1 MDRLLISLK
10 LTLLRNSSKG
20 LRIAGWIVGA
30 GLVSGTWLAAV
41 LAAGDDVR
49 GSVLA
54 LAFAAWVVGTALG
67 PVLLS
72 GSGVLRPD
80 YFALLPIDRWTLSRG
95 LLTSVFVSIASGF
108 VLLALLAAGV
118 HAVLL
123 DPVTLVVVLVGAPL
137 TWIFAVTVSRL
148 VYGLLGAA
156 MRSKIGVEIAGI
168 QFGLMFAVMF
178 TGWMV
183 VQAAVES
190 LPALVRD
197 GLPDGPV
204 TAVVDAVPSSWPLL
218 AVERA
223 AAGDWAGAALLLA
236 ALAALDAVLV
246 LATIAV
252 LLPRVD
258 VPARRRTGRRL
269 SARLVDGGGL
279 LPRSQLGAVIGKEYR
294 QWTRDPWRALEVR
307 SAVWTGVAIGFFAV
321 VSGDYSVLAAFS
333 GLIVAFMMSVAGLN
347 LYGQDGT
354 AVWQA
359 VVGQDATSVRADV
372 RGRQWATVLVF
383 LPQTLLITVVF
394 LLVTR
399 HFWVVPAVAAALPAL
414 VGVGSGAAVLTSAI
428 GVSPGVDPRR
438 RVGPN
443 DAGGNIGLHLWV
455 VLLLTVVGVLP
466 TAAVVVPGLVTP
478 SVGLSVAGVV
488 VGLLNGGTV
497 AWLYGRIAISY
508 LDRHMPDVYS
518 RIRYGQVFRS
528 GSEGVLGWVEQATLS
543 GEQQMVARRRKER
556 REKVAA
562 RSGG

>member
-10 LTLLRNSSKG
+10 ATLLRNSSKG
-20 LRIAGWIVGA
+20 LRIAGWAA
-30 GLVSGTWLAAV
+30 GSVLVVGTWLAAV
-41 LAAGDDVR
+41 FAADDDVR

-54 LAFAAWVVGTALG
+54 LALAAWVAGTALG

-95 LLTSVFVSIASGF
+95 LLTSVFVSIASGV
-108 VLLALLAAGV
+108 VLLALLAASV

-123 DPVTLVVVLVGAPL
+123 DPVTLVVALVGAPL
-137 TWIFAVTVSRL
+137 TWILAVTVSRL

-156 MRSKIGVEIAGI
+156 MRSKVGVEIAGI

-183 VQAAVES
+183 VQAAVQS
-190 LPALVRD
+190 VPALLRD
-197 GLPDGPV
+197 GLPGPITTV
-204 TAVVDAVPSSWPLL
+204 LDAVPSSWPLL
-218 AVERA
+218 AVEQA
-223 AAGDWAGAALLLA
+223 AAGDWAGAALLLT

-269 SARLVDGGGL
+269 SAGLVDGGGI
-279 LPRSQLGAVIGKEYR
+279 LPRTQLGAVIGKEHR

-307 SAVWTGVAIGFFAV
+307 SAVWTGVAIGFFAA
-321 VSGDYSVLAAFS
+321 VSGSYSVLAAFS

-359 VVGQDATSVRADV
+359 VVGQDATSVRSDV
-372 RGRQWATVLVF
+372 RGRQWAMVLVF
-383 LPQTLLITVVF
+383 LPQTLLITVLF
-394 LLVTR
+394 LLVTQ
-399 HFWVVPAVAAALPAL
+399 HFWVVPAVVAALPAL
-414 VGVGSGAAVLTSAI
+414 FGVGSGAAVLTSAI

-443 DAGGNIGLHLWV
+443 DANGNIGLHLWV

-466 TAAVVVPGLVTP
+466 TAAAAVLSLLVPSAP
-478 SVGLSVAGVV
+478 VAVAAVV
-488 VGLLNGGTV
+488 VGFLNGGGV

-508 LDRHMPDVYS
+508 LDRRLPDVYS

-528 GSEGVLGWVEQATLS
+528 GPDGVLGWVEQATLS
-543 GEQQMVARRRKER
+543 GEQQMQASRRKER

>member
-10 LTLLRNSSKG
+10 FTLLRNSSKG
-20 LRIAGWIVGA
+20 LRIAGWAA
-30 GLVSGTWLAAV
+30 GGVLVVGTWLAAAF
-41 LAAGDDVR
+41 AADDDVR

-54 LAFAAWVVGTALG
+54 LAFAGWVTGTALG

-80 YFALLPIDRWTLSRG
+80 YFALLPIDRWTLGRG
-95 LLTSVFVSIASGF
+95 LLTSVFVSTASGL
-108 VLLALLAAGV
+108 VLLALLAASV

-137 TWIFAVTVSRL
+137 TWILAVTVSRL

-156 MRSKIGVEIAGI
+156 MRSKVGVEIAGI

-183 VQAAVES
+183 VQAAVRTV
-190 LPALVRD
+190 PALLSA
-197 GLPDGPV
+197 GLPEGPI
-204 TAVVDAVPSSWPLL
+204 TAVLDAVPSSWPLL
-218 AVERA
+218 AIDRA
-223 AAGDWAGAALLLA
+223 ATGDWAGAALLLG
-236 ALAALDAVLV
+236 ALALLDAVLV

-252 LLPRVD
+252 LLPRAD

-269 SARLVDGGGL
+269 SAGLVDGGGL
-279 LPRSQLGAVIGKEYR
+279 LPRTQLGAVIGKEHR

-307 SAVWTGVAIGFFAV
+307 SAVWTGVAIGFFAA
-321 VSGDYSVLAAFS
+321 VSGTYSVLAAFS

-354 AVWQA
+354 AVWQTI
-359 VVGQDATSVRADV
+359 VGQDATAVRADV
-372 RGRQWATVLVF
+372 RGRQWAMVLVF
-383 LPQTLLITVVF
+383 LPQTLLITAVF
-394 LLVTR
+394 LLVTG
-399 HFWVVPAVAAALPAL
+399 HSWVVPAVVAALPAL
-414 VGVGSGAAVLTSAI
+414 FGVGSGAAVLTSAI

-443 DAGGNIGLHLWV
+443 DANGNISLHLWV
-455 VLLLTVVGVLP
+455 VLLLTTVGVLP
-466 TAAVVVPGLVTP
+466 TAAVVVLSLLTP
-478 SVGLSVAGVV
+478 SPPLAVAAVV
-488 VGLLNGGTV
+488 VGSLNGGLV

-508 LDRHMPDVYS
+508 LDGRMPDVFS

-543 GEQQMVARRRKER
+543 GEQQMLAHRRKAR
-556 REKVAA
+556 QEKVAA
-562 RSGG
+562 RSSG

>member
-1 MDRLLISLK
+1 MDRILISLK
-10 LTLLRNSSKG
+10 FTLLRNSSKG
-20 LRIAGWIVGA
+20 LRIVGWALGGV
-30 GLVSGTWLAAV
+30 LVVGTWLAAAV
-41 LAAGDDVR
+41 AADDDVR

-54 LAFAAWVVGTALG
+54 LAFAGWVAGTALG

-80 YFALLPIDRWTLSRG
+80 HFALLPIDRWTLSRG

-108 VLLALLAAGV
+108 VLLALLAASV

-156 MRSKIGVEIAGI
+156 MRSRIGVEIAGI

-183 VQAAVES
+183 VQAAVQS
-190 LPALVRD
+190 VPALLRD
-197 GLPDGPV
+197 GLPGPITTV
-204 TAVVDAVPSSWPLL
+204 LDAVPSSWPLL
-218 AVERA
+218 AVEQA
-223 AAGDWAGAALLLA
+223 AAGNRAGAGLLLA
-236 ALAALDAVLV
+236 ALAALDTVLV

-269 SARLVDGGGL
+269 SAGLVDGGGL
-279 LPRSQLGAVIGKEYR
+279 LPQSQLGAVIGKEYR

-307 SAVWTGVAIGFFAV
+307 SAVWTGVAIGFFAA
-321 VSGDYSVLAAFS
+321 VSGSYSVLAAFS
-333 GLIVAFMMSVAGLN
+333 GLIVAFMMSIAGLN
-347 LYGQDGT
+347 LYGQDGS
-354 AVWQA
+354 AVWQTI
-359 VVGQDATSVRADV
+359 VGQDATAVRADV

-383 LPQTLLITVVF
+383 LPQTLLITAVF

-399 HFWVVPAVAAALPAL
+399 HFWVVPAVVAALPAL
-414 VGVGSGAAVLTSAI
+414 FGVGSGAAVLTSAI

-466 TAAVVVPGLVTP
+466 TAAAVVLSLLVPSAGAA
-478 SVGLSVAGVV
+478 VAAMV
-488 VGLLNGGTV
+488 VGLLNGAAV
-497 AWLYGRIAISY
+497 AWLYGRIATSY
-508 LDRHMPDVYS
+508 LDRRMPDVYS

-528 GSEGVLGWVEQATLS
+528 GSDGVLGWVEKTTLS
-543 GEQQMVARRRKER
+543 GEQQMQAHRRKER

>member
-1 MDRLLISLK
+1 MDRILISLK
-10 LTLLRNSSKG
+10 FTLLRNSSKG
-20 LRIAGWIVGA
+20 LRIVGWALGGV
-30 GLVSGTWLAAV
+30 LVVGTWLAAAV
-41 LAAGDDVR
+41 AADDDVR

-54 LAFAAWVVGTALG
+54 LAFAGWVAGTALG

-80 YFALLPIDRWTLSRG
+80 HFALLPIDRWTLSRG

-108 VLLALLAAGV
+108 VLLALLAASV

-156 MRSKIGVEIAGI
+156 MRSKVGVEIAGI

-183 VQAAVES
+183 VQAAVQS
-190 LPALVRD
+190 VPALLRD
-197 GLPDGPV
+197 GLPGPITTV
-204 TAVVDAVPSSWPLL
+204 LDAVPSSWPLL
-218 AVERA
+218 AVEQA
-223 AAGDWAGAALLLA
+223 AAGDWAGAGLLLA
-236 ALAALDAVLV
+236 ALAVLDAVLV

-269 SARLVDGGGL
+269 SAGLVDGGGL

-307 SAVWTGVAIGFFAV
+307 SAVWTGVAIGFFAA
-321 VSGDYSVLAAFS
+321 VSGTYSVLAAFS

-354 AVWQA
+354 AVWQTI
-359 VVGQDATSVRADV
+359 VGQDATAVRADV
-372 RGRQWATVLVF
+372 RGRQWAMVLVF

-394 LLVTR
+394 LLVAR
-399 HFWVVPAVAAALPAL
+399 HFWVVPAVVAALPAL
-414 VGVGSGAAVLTSAI
+414 FGVGSGAAVLTSAI

-443 DAGGNIGLHLWV
+443 DANGNIGLHLWV
-455 VLLLTVVGVLP
+455 VLLLTAVGVLP
-466 TAAVVVPGLVTP
+466 TAAAVVLSLVVPSAGAA
-478 SVGLSVAGVV
+478 VAAMV
-488 VGLLNGGTV
+488 VGLLNGAAV

-508 LDRHMPDVYS
+508 LDRRLPDVYS

-528 GSEGVLGWVEQATLS
+528 GSDGVLGWVEKTTLS
-543 GEQQMVARRRKER
+543 GEQQMQAHRRKER

>member
-10 LTLLRNSSKG
+10 STLLRNSSKG
-20 LRIAGWIVGA
+20 LRIAGWAIGA
-30 GLVSGTWLAAV
+30 VLVAATWLAAV
-41 LAAGDDVR
+41 VAADDDVR
-49 GSVLA
+49 GAVLA
-54 LAFAAWVVGTALG
+54 LAFAGWVVGTALG

-80 YFALLPIDRWTLSRG
+80 YFSLLPIDRWTLSRG

-108 VLLALLAAGV
+108 VLLALLSASV

-123 DPVTLVVVLVGAPL
+123 EPVTLVVVLLGAPL
-137 TWIFAVTVSRL
+137 TWIFAVTLSRL

-183 VQAAVES
+183 VQAAAQTV
-190 LPALVRD
+190 PALLRA
-197 GLPDGPV
+197 GLPGPI
-204 TAVVDAVPSSWPLL
+204 TAVLDAVPSSWPLL
-218 AVERA
+218 AVEQA
-223 AAGDWAGAALLLA
+223 ASGDWVGASLLLA
-236 ALAALDAVLV
+236 ALAALDIVLV

-269 SARLVDGGGL
+269 SARLVDGGGI
-279 LPRSQLGAVIGKEYR
+279 LPRTQLGAVIGKEYR

-307 SAVWTGVAIGFFAV
+307 SAVWTGVAIGFFAA
-321 VSGDYSVLAAFS
+321 VSVQYSVVAAFS
-333 GLIVAFMMSVAGLN
+333 GLIVALMMSVAGLN

-354 AVWQA
+354 AVWQTI
-359 VVGQDATSVRADV
+359 VGQDATAVRADV
-372 RGRQWATVLVF
+372 RGRQWAMVLVF

-399 HFWVVPAVAAALPAL
+399 HSWVIPVVVAALPAL
-414 VGVGSGAAVLTSAI
+414 FGVGSGAAVLTSAI

-443 DAGGNIGLHLWV
+443 DANGNIGLHLWV
-455 VLLLTVVGVLP
+455 VLLLTVLGVLP
-466 TAAVVVPGLVTP
+466 AAAAVVLSLLVPSTGTAVAAVVVGSLN
-478 SVGLSVAGVV
+478 GVV
-488 VGLLNGGTV
+488 V
-497 AWLYGRIAISY
+497 AWLYGRIAIAH
-508 LDRHMPDVYS
+508 LTTRMPDVFS
-518 RIRYGQVFRS
+518 RIRYGQVFGN
-528 GSEGVLGWVEQATLS
+528 GSDGVLGWVERTTLS
-543 GEQQMVARRRKER
+543 GEQQMLAHRRKER
-556 REKVAA
+556 QEKVAA
-562 RSGG
+562 RTGG

>member
-10 LTLLRNSSKG
+10 FTLLRNSSRG
-20 LRIAGWIVGA
+20 LRLAGWVIGA
-30 GLVSGTWLAAV
+30 GLVIGTWLAA
-41 LAAGDDVR
+41 AASGDEVR
-49 GSVLA
+49 GSVLS
-54 LAFAAWVVGTALG
+54 LAFAGWVVGTALG

-95 LLTSVFVSIASGF
+95 LLTSVFVSIASAY
-108 VLLALLAAGV
+108 VLLALLAAAV

-123 DPVTLVVVLVGAPL
+123 APVTLVIVLVGAPL
-137 TWIFAVTVSRL
+137 TWIFAVTASRL

-190 LPALVRD
+190 VPALVRD
-197 GLPDGPV
+197 GLPDGPI
-204 TAVVDAVPSSWPLL
+204 TAVLDAAPSSWTIL
-218 AVERA
+218 AVEQG
-223 AAGDWAGAALLLA
+223 AAGNWGGAALLLA

-269 SARLVDGGGL
+269 SARLVDGGGV
-279 LPRSQLGAVIGKEYR
+279 LPKSQLGAVIGKEYR

-307 SAVWTGVAIGFFAV
+307 SAVWTGIAIGSFAA
-321 VSGDYSVLAAFS
+321 VSGHYSVLAAFS

-354 AVWQA
+354 AVWQTI
-359 VVGQDATSVRADV
+359 VGQDATAVRADV
-372 RGRQWATVLVF
+372 RGRQWATVLVL
-383 LPQTLLITVVF
+383 LPQALLITVIF
-394 LLVTR
+394 ILLTR
-399 HFWVVPAVAAALPAL
+399 HFWVVPAVVAALPAL
-414 VGVGSGAAVLTSAI
+414 FGVGSGAAVLTSAV

-443 DAGGNIGLHLWV
+443 DANGNVGLSLWV
-455 VLLLTVVGVLP
+455 VLLLTVLGVLP
-466 TAAVVVPGLVTP
+466 TAVVVGLGLGMP
-478 SVGLSVAGVV
+478 SVGLAVAAVV
-488 VGLLNGGTV
+488 VGLLNGWIG

-508 LDRHMPDVYS
+508 LTERMPDVYS

-528 GSEGVLGWVEQATLS
+528 GSGGVLDRVEKITLS
-543 GEQQMVARRRKER
+543 GEQQMLARRRKER
-556 REKVAA
+556 QEKVAA
-562 RSGG
+562 RSNG